1 MKHALTNRPHVV
13 ATVTQPGDL
22 AVLTPTEN
30 VTADILEFRLDDL
43 RDSLSEVWRTIESTQ
58 TTSLATA
65 RSPEEG
71 GSGSLSAER
80 RLEMYRAVMSAVEL
94 VDTEVTSLITEDFAG
109 FIDEAH
115 GTDTMVV
122 GSFHDFEKF
131 PGIETIWKKV
141 DAAYDIGVD
150 IAKVA
155 VVIDEMSELFDLVEL
170 VETHR
175 RQGRLISAMGMGPLG
190 KISRLVLARAGSCL
204 NYGYFRTENAPGQWS
219 AERLASLFAE
229 L

>member
-1 MKHALTNRPHVV
+1 M
-13 ATVTQPGDL
+13 TQPGDL

-30 VTADILEFRLDDL
+30 IAADILEFRLDDL
-43 RDSLSEVWRTIESTQ
+43 YDSLSEVWRTIESTQ
-58 TTSLATA
+58 TTSLVTA

-71 GSGSLSAER
+71 GSGNLSAER
-80 RLEMYRAVMSAVEL
+80 RLELYHTVMSAVDL
-94 VDTEVTSLITEDFAG
+94 VDTEIASLMTDEFAG

-115 GTDTMVV
+115 AADALVV

-141 DAAYDIGVD
+141 DAAYDMGVD

-155 VVIDEMSELFDLVEL
+155 VVVEDMSELFDLVEL

-175 RQGRLISAMGMGPLG
+175 RQGRLISAMGMGSLG